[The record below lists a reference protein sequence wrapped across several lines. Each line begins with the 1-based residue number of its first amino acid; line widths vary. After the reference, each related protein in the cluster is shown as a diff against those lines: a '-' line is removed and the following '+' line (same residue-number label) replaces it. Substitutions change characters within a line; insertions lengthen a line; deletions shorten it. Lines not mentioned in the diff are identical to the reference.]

1 MRTPYVVIAALVVAL
16 LGLDAAFGGS
26 APGPEPE
33 ERAGPV
39 AAVGVIA
46 ERVEAV
52 RGLQFSTV
60 PRAERVTADTAR
72 RDGLQDFDRSYPRQR
87 RAVDEEVLTLLGLAP
102 PGLSLREVS
111 ASLFGEG
118 VAGYYDPRTR
128 RLRTVS
134 GAATGTR
141 VLAETVLAHELTHAL
156 EDQRFPLLAEVS
168 GSGHGA
174 DTDGALARLS
184 LVEGTATEVMQRYMS
199 RYFTAEEAL
208 AGTLAGAFAD
218 TGSMPAFLQAQT
230 VFPYLGG
237 REFVAELLRRA
248 GGRWA
253 LVDAAERL
261 RPPASTEQ
269 VMHPER
275 YLRVDRPQRVRMGV
289 GAALGSGWTRAG
301 AGTWGELQTRE
312 LLADSG
318 GGGSGEAAA
327 GWGGDRWEL
336 WRSRP
341 LDGAGCESPCRAADV
356 LVMRWVWDTP
366 ADSQEFAARLGE
378 WVKDRSS
385 RVPGVAMASRG
396 GAVTLALAPDAATA
410 RRVAAAR

>member
-16 LGLDAAFGGS
+16 LGLDAVLGGS
-26 APGPEPE
+26 SPEPGP
-33 ERAGPV
+33 GPSAI
-39 AAVGVIA
+39 AAAPVGVIA
-46 ERVEAV
+46 KRVEAA
-52 RGLQFSTV
+52 RGLRFESV
-60 PRAERVTADTAR
+60 PRAERVSGATAR
-72 RDGLQDFDRSYPRQR
+72 RDGLRELDRSYPARR

-102 PGLSLREVS
+102 PGLSLRDVS

-118 VAGYYDPRTR
+118 VAGYYDPRTQ

-168 GSGHGA
+168 DAGPSGDA
-174 DTDGALARLS
+174 DAALARLS
-184 LVEGTATEVMQRYMS
+184 LVEGTATEVMQRYMN

-218 TGSMPAFLQAQT
+218 TGSMPPFLQAQT

-248 GGRWA
+248 AGRWA
-253 LVDAAERL
+253 LVDLAERL
-261 RPPASTEQ
+261 RPPVSTEQ
-269 VMHPER
+269 VLHPER
-275 YLRVDRPQRVRMGV
+275 YLRADEPRPVRMAIG
-289 GAALGSGWTRAG
+289 GTLGPGWTRAG
-301 AGTWGELQTRE
+301 SGTWGELQTRE

-318 GGGSGEAAA
+318 GGGSSAAAA

-341 LDGAGCESPCRAADV
+341 LGDGCKSPCRPADV
-356 LVMRWVWDTP
+356 LVMRWAWDTP
-366 ADSQEFAARLGE
+366 RDRDEFAARLRV
-378 WVKDRSS
+378 WVADRAEE
-385 RVPGVAMASRG
+385 VPGTAMASRG
-396 GAVTLALAPDAATA
+396 EQVTLVLAPDAATA
-410 RRVAAAR
+410 HRVAGAG